1 MARRKAR
8 RKERK
13 ARSKDRPLV
22 GPLLREAAGGPAPAP
37 AGAPPAA
44 RYVPAIDGLRA
55 LAVTAVAAY
64 HAGAAWAPGGF
75 LGVEVFFVISGFL
88 TTGMVMAARGQ
99 SGLGGFWARRAR
111 RLLPA
116 AFALIAATLAW
127 TALFESS
134 ELASLRGDALASLVM
149 LTNWDLVL
157 GHQSYFE
164 SFGRPSLLRH
174 FWSLAVEWQYYLAW
188 PALLWVALPRVP
200 RKALTGIAIAGAAA
214 SAVLMAVLFVPGA
227 DPSRVYY
234 GTDTRLAG
242 LLVGSALALAWPN
255 PGPRPRSHR
264 TGLALDGAALALLI
278 ALTASA
284 VFVGERDPALYR
296 GGFAV
301 IALATA
307 ALVAILLHPSGRWTA
322 RVLGCAPLRWLGLR
336 SYSVYLWHW
345 PVIMLTRPR
354 ADIDLAGL
362 PLALLRIALT
372 LALAEAS
379 YRWVETPFRRG
390 LAGRLWRTARQGGPR
405 ASLRTAAVGFATAA
419 SVVVLVAV
427 AIGAH
432 PAAPPASLSKSH
444 IRAVYA
450 AEPSPSPTPEPT
462 STPPSPT
469 PEPSPSATE
478 ATPEAT
484 VAAIPETPTPAPTPI
499 PVATEPPTPPPPP
512 PPTPTPTERPPRAP
526 APVSALGDSVML
538 GAAAALPG
546 VLGTVEVDAAISRQ
560 TAQGIAVLREW
571 EASGSLGP
579 ILVVQLGN
587 NGTITAGQFDQVM
600 AIAGSRRVVWVNVFV
615 DRPWEA
621 GNNEVIAA
629 GVARY
634 GNARLADWHSEAA
647 NGDGW
652 FIADGIHLT
661 WRGAEAYAAIIARA
675 M

>member
-1 MARRKAR
+1 
-8 RKERK
+8 
-13 ARSKDRPLV
+13 
-22 GPLLREAAGGPAPAP
+22 
-37 AGAPPAA
+37 
-44 RYVPAIDGLRA
+44 VPAIDGLRA

-88 TTGMVMAARGQ
+88 TTGMVASARGG
-99 SGLGGFWARRAR
+99 SGGLGGFWARRAR

-127 TALFESS
+127 TALFESG

-200 RKALTGIAIAGAAA
+200 KKALAGVAIAGAAA
-214 SAVLMAVLFVPGA
+214 SALLMAVLFVPGA

-255 PGPRPRSHR
+255 AGLQRRSVR
-264 TGLALDGAALALLI
+264 AGFALDATALALLL
-278 ALTASA
+278 ALAGAA
-284 VFVGERDPALYR
+284 VFVGERDTTLYR
-296 GGFAV
+296 GGFALTA
-301 IALATA
+301 IATA
-307 ALVAILLHPSGRWTA
+307 ALVAILLHPSGRWRT

-345 PVIMLTRPR
+345 PVIMLTRPGT
-354 ADIDLAGL
+354 DIDLAGV
-362 PLALLRIALT
+362 PLAVLRIALT
-372 LALAEAS
+372 FALAEAS

-390 LAGRLWRTARQGGPR
+390 LAGRLWRTARQGHPR
-405 ASLRTAAVGFATAA
+405 ARLRTAAVGFAAAA

-450 AEPSPSPTPEPT
+450 AEPSPSPTPEPPG
-462 STPPSPT
+462 TPEATPT
-469 PEPSPSATE
+469 PEPESSPTE
-478 ATPEAT
+478 TPEAT
-484 VAAIPETPTPAPTPI
+484 AAVPAPTEPPAPEPTPVPI
-499 PVATEPPTPPPPP
+499 ATAPPTPPPPP

-538 GAAAALPG
+538 GAAEALPG
-546 VLGTVEVDAAISRQ
+546 VLGTVEVDAAIARQ
-560 TAQGIAVLREW
+560 TAQGIAVLRDW

-600 AIAGSRRVVWVNVFV
+600 AIAGSRRVVWVNVRV
-615 DRPWEA
+615 DRPWEE
-621 GNNEVIAA
+621 GNNAVIAA

-634 GNARLADWHSEAA
+634 GNARLADWHAESA
-647 NGDGW
+647 NADGW

-661 WRGAEAYAAIIARA
+661 WRGAEAYAAVIARA

>member
-1 MARRKAR
+1 
-8 RKERK
+8 
-13 ARSKDRPLV
+13 
-22 GPLLREAAGGPAPAP
+22 
-37 AGAPPAA
+37 
-44 RYVPAIDGLRA
+44 VPAIDGLRA

-405 ASLRTAAVGFATAA
+405 ARLRTAAVGFATAA